1 MKANHALIL
10 VALGVL
16 AGVVAATP
24 LSAEEKA
31 VCPAEVG
38 QAGAMVAKAQDVI
51 KAGTKGNTQLA
62 RTPTGDPAS
71 GQGAAPGGNV
81 IAGGRTLQGEPASG
95 VGRTPQGDPASGAG
109 RGLATSSASE
119 ISPWSPSP
127 TDKTLKARTAK
138 ARKLTAQARSLCRA
152 AKPDEA
158 KAKAAEA
165 IAVLDP
171 K

>member
-1 MKANHALIL
+1 MRTTLKAALMGLGIL
-10 VALGVL
+10 AAPWPALAAEGKVA
-16 AGVVAATP
+16 
-24 LSAEEKA
+24 
-31 VCPAEVG
+31 CPSEVT
-38 QAGAMVAKAQDVI
+38 QAGAMVAKAQDVM
-51 KAGTKGNTQLA
+51 KAGSQGGTHVA

-71 GQGAAPGGNV
+71 GQGVAPGGNV
-81 IAGGRTLQGEPASG
+81 VAAGRTLQGDPASG

-109 RGLATSSASE
+109 RGLATSPTSE

-138 ARKLTAQARSLCRA
+138 ARRLTTQARSLCTA
-152 AKPDEA
+152 GKMHEA